1 MTGRVPGCRRMAL
14 ALLGLLLLAPGLAL
28 GEIAAGQMEKPSPG
42 AWPDRVYAWRYN
54 PQHAPVWLD
63 AAAAKTM
70 VLEAAKR
77 WEACGVDMRFLG
89 DTGRAPGAMDG
100 DNVVGWRLDISPR
113 LRGLTL
119 GRARAG
125 RLLERDVAIRPDR
138 EEFRRSSQLLQK
150 VITHELGHA
159 IGLTHSLRCDDVM
172 TLAADCPKA
181 DPETLPLSPTAN
193 DLARCRALYP

>member
-1 MTGRVPGCRRMAL
+1 MAL
-14 ALLGLLLLAPGLAL
+14 VLLGLLPLAPVLA
-28 GEIAAGQMEKPSPG
+28 EPATRMEKPSPG
-42 AWPDRVYAWRYN
+42 AWPGRVYAWRYN
-54 PQHAPVWLD
+54 PLHAPAWLD
-63 AAAAKTM
+63 AAAAKAM

-77 WEACGVDMRFLG
+77 WEACGVDMRLLG
-89 DTGRAPGAMDG
+89 DTDRAPGAMDG
-100 DNVVGWRLDISPR
+100 GNVVGWSLAIPPR

-119 GRARAG
+119 GRARAS

-138 EEFRRSSQLLQK
+138 EEFRRSPQLLQK